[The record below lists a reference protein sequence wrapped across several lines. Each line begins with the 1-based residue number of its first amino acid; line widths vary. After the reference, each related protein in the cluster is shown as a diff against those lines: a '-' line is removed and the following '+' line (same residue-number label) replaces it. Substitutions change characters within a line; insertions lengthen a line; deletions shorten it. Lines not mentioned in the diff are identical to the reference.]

1 MMSFAEQLNL
11 FVTNLLNRKFSNSN
25 ITFTYKILPI
35 TLYNQKD
42 YITSTLKMA
51 NSGYS
56 FLVPALAVGLSQS
69 EFISLKTLENEVYD
83 LKSIMQ
89 PLSNSFSES
98 SDNAATDEGGVK
110 AKEGDQKAET
120 TVTKDESLD

>member
-69 EFISLKTLENEVYD
+69 EFISLKTLENEV
-83 LKSIMQ
+83 
-89 PLSNSFSES
+89 
-98 SDNAATDEGGVK
+98 K